1 MISLMMKTTAKL
13 ITVVVATTILTTV
26 VVVTTILRIRIMD
39 VTDVT
44 DVIAVI
50 AVIAATAVIV
60 TGVDNPSLNKE
71 RVNFTLSLLLYHRL
85 LSIYQV
91 FR

>member
-1 MISLMMKTTAKL
+1 MMKTTAKL

-26 VVVTTILRIRIMD
+26 VVVTTILTTRIMD

-44 DVIAVI
+44 HATD
-50 AVIAATAVIV
+50 VIAATAVIV
-60 TGVDNPSLNKE
+60 TGVDNSSLNKE